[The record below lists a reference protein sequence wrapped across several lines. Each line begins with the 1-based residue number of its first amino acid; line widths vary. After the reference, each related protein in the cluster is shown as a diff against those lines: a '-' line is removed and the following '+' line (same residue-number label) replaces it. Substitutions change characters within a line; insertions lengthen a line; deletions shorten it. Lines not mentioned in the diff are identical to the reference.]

1 MNGEYIRTTVVIF
14 AVVLVQLCLLTTMGN
29 LEVSGKS
36 IVISFIGIFVWLMG
50 ITIFLDYILQK
61 IIELKERPI
70 GIIEVRPAEEDGTP
84 QTFQITE
91 GEEEDRNADN

>member
-1 MNGEYIRTTVVIF
+1 MNGEYIRTTVIVF
-14 AVVLVQLCLLTTMGN
+14 AVVIVQIYLLTSMGN

-61 IIELKERPI
+61 IIELKEKPI
-70 GIIEVRPAEEDGTP
+70 GIVEILTAKEEPELETR
-84 QTFQITE
+84 IL
-91 GEEEDRNADN
+91 DNEKEKGNGNS